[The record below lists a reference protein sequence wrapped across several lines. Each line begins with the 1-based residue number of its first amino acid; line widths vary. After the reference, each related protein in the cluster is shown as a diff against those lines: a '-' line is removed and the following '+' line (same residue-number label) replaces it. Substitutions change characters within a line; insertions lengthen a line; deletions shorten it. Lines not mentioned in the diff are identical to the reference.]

1 MGESKADSWERE
13 TAGQEPSLKQREAGG
28 MTIDQLI
35 ALLALIVMIIG
46 LVANKGKS

>member
-1 MGESKADSWERE
+1 
-13 TAGQEPSLKQREAGG
+13 

-46 LVANKGKS
+46 LAVKKES

>member
-1 MGESKADSWERE
+1 MGEVDVIS
-13 TAGQEPSLKQREAGG
+13 GQEESCPKEAFA

-46 LVANKGKS
+46 LAVKKES

>member
-1 MGESKADSWERE
+1 MYSPGKSHPVIRRLSA
-13 TAGQEPSLKQREAGG
+13 

-46 LVANKGKS
+46 LVINKKES

>member
-1 MGESKADSWERE
+1 MGKRGRRARAILEAK
-13 TAGQEPSLKQREAGG
+13 GAGG

-46 LVANKGKS
+46 LAMNKGKS

>member
-1 MGESKADSWERE
+1 MSKAVHVGRESRER
-13 TAGQEPSLKQREAGG
+13 AILLSREAAA

-46 LVANKGKS
+46 LAVNKSKS

>member
-1 MGESKADSWERE
+1 MRFPARVILSE
-13 TAGQEPSLKQREAGG
+13 EAFA

-46 LVANKGKS
+46 LAMKKES